1 MSVSKKSQTTNYE
14 SNESNNLNNYRATD
28 RSNRSS
34 STISVKESSLP
45 DTEKETSSLQ
55 RDIPEG
61 SENEER
67 NEEVLQNLVLN
78 LKVIAKVKPND
89 KLNVD
94 ISNNKIYIDN
104 NYYTQGFIRYYNSD
118 SRAKTLS
125 FLEELDKNLNKE
137 INSLIN
143 NLNKKNNTINKSHLI
158 NEQSDLSSQN
168 NYLSDEPSNILINLS
183 HDLKQSVGGINN
195 LILTYIEDEYIK
207 SKLEILVI
215 NINLKI
221 TKISSL
227 LKLS

>member
-28 RSNRSS
+28 RSNRGS

>member
-28 RSNRSS
+28 RSNRGS

-207 SKLEILVI
+207 
-215 NINLKI
+215 
-221 TKISSL
+221 
-227 LKLS
+227 

>member
-28 RSNRSS
+28 RSNRGS
-34 STISVKESSLP
+34 STISGKESSLP

-143 NLNKKNNTINKSHLI
+143 NLNKKK
-158 NEQSDLSSQN
+158 
-168 NYLSDEPSNILINLS
+168 
-183 HDLKQSVGGINN
+183 
-195 LILTYIEDEYIK
+195 
-207 SKLEILVI
+207 
-215 NINLKI
+215 
-221 TKISSL
+221 
-227 LKLS
+227 

>member
-28 RSNRSS
+28 RSNRGS
-34 STISVKESSLP
+34 STISGKESSLP

-125 FLEELDKNLNKE
+125 FLEELDKSLNKE

-143 NLNKKNNTINKSHLI
+143 NLNKKNSTINKSHLI